1 VLVLFMPGPRSFTR
15 EDVVELHLPGSP
27 HLLSAALRRVLDL
40 GCSPAAPGE
49 FTRRAFE
56 NGRIDLTRAEGV
68 LALVEATH
76 RAERR
81 AATALLLGGLDRRLA
96 ELREELD
103 ELRAMCEASLD
114 FDESESGHVPGE
126 ELRERAERC
135 QRKLDQVLG
144 WEERRETSL
153 GQPVV
158 VLAGLPNAGKSS
170 LFNRLVQNGRAL
182 VSEHAGTTRD
192 TVSGKWVLAGVET
205 RLVDV
210 AGEQQESRD
219 LEARAQERAR
229 AERAT
234 ADLVLLVVDACAGT
248 NPPELESGGAPVL
261 RIWNKIDAPSATQ
274 EPPSTLEGERCGW
287 FPVSAREGRGLE
299 DLSVAVARA
308 LGIASPAEGA
318 ATPPAGCSRG
328 GEDHG
333 LARELSARHRRALG
347 DAREA
352 LEEARGGLAQDMPL
366 DLVSECLRGAS
377 AALDQISGRTTPED
391 LLDRIFARFCLGK

>member
-1 VLVLFMPGPRSFTR
+1 
-15 EDVVELHLPGSP
+15 
-27 HLLSAALRRVLDL
+27 
-40 GCSPAAPGE
+40 
-49 FTRRAFE
+49 
-56 NGRIDLTRAEGV
+56 
-68 LALVEATH
+68 
-76 RAERR
+76 
-81 AATALLLGGLDRRLA
+81 
-96 ELREELD
+96 
-103 ELRAMCEASLD
+103 
-114 FDESESGHVPGE
+114 
-126 ELRERAERC
+126 
-135 QRKLDQVLG
+135 
-144 WEERRETSL
+144 
-153 GQPVV
+153 
-158 VLAGLPNAGKSS
+158 
-170 LFNRLVQNGRAL
+170 